1 MCVCDREQTCR
12 CPSPSFPSHTH
23 NTLTRAA
30 SAVLVATAVDL
41 SNGKSTSFRDMHAED
56 VSRLLQRVSKGVKLT
71 DKKLKTV
78 FVKKKV

>member
-1 MCVCDREQTCR
+1 
-12 CPSPSFPSHTH
+12 
-23 NTLTRAA
+23 
-30 SAVLVATAVDL
+30 VLVATAVDL